1 MNTYSL
7 HFPNGAEL
15 EFFASDSAL
24 FSEAFFG
31 LEFPKNE
38 QFNFYE
44 RRMNKIK
51 NKRKAQRLAR
61 RKNRK

>member
-15 EFFASDSAL
+15 EFFASDEAL
-24 FSEAFFG
+24 FSEGFFG

-38 QFNFYE
+38 HWNNYE
-44 RRMNKIK
+44 RRMNKIR
-51 NKRKAQRLAR
+51 NKRKAQKVAR